1 MNSVFEVFQATAAR
15 RPDAPFLCVPA
26 RAQRDYCPEGAEFS
40 YQWMLDQ
47 ALAAAHAYT
56 EAGYGHGHRI
66 ALLLENRPEFFVQY
80 LALNSLGVA
89 IVPVNPD
96 YRHDE
101 IVYQLDHADV
111 VLAVGIS
118 NRVTDL
124 ERASE
129 NCPLRPPAID
139 IARLGDEAL
148 PRADQPPPR
157 ATAAIGRE
165 TECAM
170 LYTSGTTGRPK
181 GCLLTNDY
189 FITAGEWYLALG
201 GEAALVGDTDRVLNP
216 LPLYHMNS
224 LAVTA
229 TGLMCGGGCLISPDR
244 FHPKSWWEDV
254 ITTQATVI
262 HYLGVVPPLLMNL
275 PTSEAESNHSVRFG
289 IGAGIDPD
297 HHTASETRFGF
308 PMVEVWGMTE
318 TGRIFADNH
327 PPRQVGTRAFG
338 KPMAGLEA
346 RVVDDHDQD
355 VAVGTPGELLVRHT
369 ADDPR
374 RGFFSA
380 YHKNEQA
387 TAEAWRGDWFHT
399 GDTVR
404 QDEDGMLYFIDR
416 NKNIIRRSG
425 ENIAAG
431 EIEAALQAHSAVAQ
445 AAVIGVPDDLREEEV
460 FACIVVMPDTNPNEA
475 TARAL
480 FDWCMARLAYY
491 KAPGYVLFRES
502 LPTTGTQ
509 KVQKTLI
516 FPPET
521 DPRAEPGCIDLRRAK
536 RRGG

>member
-1 MNSVFEVFQATAAR
+1 MNSVFEIFQSTAAR
-15 RPDAPFLCVPA
+15 RRDAPFLCVPA

-40 YQWMLDQ
+40 YKWMLDQ
-47 ALAAAHAYT
+47 ALAAPRTYS
-56 EAGYGHGHRI
+56 EAGYGHGHRV

-80 LALNSLGVA
+80 LALNSLGAA

-96 YRHDE
+96 YRDDE

-111 VLAVGIS
+111 VLAVGLS
-118 NRVTDL
+118 NRVNDL
-124 ERASE
+124 KMASDR
-129 NCPLRPPAID
+129 CALQPPAVD
-139 IARLGDEAL
+139 IARLGVDAL
-148 PRADQPPPR
+148 PRAGHPPPR
-157 ATAAIGRE
+157 ANTTIDRE

-181 GCLLTNDY
+181 GCILTNDY
-189 FITAGEWYLALG
+189 FITAGEWYLSIG
-201 GEAALVGDTDRVLNP
+201 GDAALLGDSARVLNP
-216 LPLYHMNS
+216 LPLYHMNA

-229 TGLMCGGGCLISPDR
+229 TGMMCGGGCLISPDR
-244 FHPKSWWEDV
+244 FHPTSWWDDV
-254 ITTQATVI
+254 ISTRATVI
-262 HYLGVVPPLLMNL
+262 HYLGAVPPLLMNL
-275 PTSEAESNHSVRFG
+275 PISDAESNHSVRFG
-289 IGAGIDPD
+289 VGAGIDPD
-297 HHTASETRFGF
+297 HHAVSETRFGF

-338 KPMAGLEA
+338 KPMNGLEA
-346 RVVDDHDQD
+346 RVVDEQDQD
-355 VAVGTPGELLVRHT
+355 VPVGHPGELLVRHS
-369 ADDPR
+369 ADNPR

-387 TAEAWRGDWFHT
+387 TTEAWRGDWFHT

-404 QDEDGMLYFIDR
+404 QDQDGMLYFIDR

-431 EIEAALQAHSAVAQ
+431 EIEATLQAHTAVAQ
-445 AAVIGVPDDLREEEV
+445 AAVIGVPDDLREQEV
-460 FACIVVMPDTNPNEA
+460 FACIVVMPEVNADGA
-475 TARAL
+475 MAKAL

-502 LPTTGTQ
+502 LPRTGTQ

-516 FPPET
+516 FEPDT
-521 DPRAEPGCIDLRRAK
+521 DPTKEPGCIDLRSNK
-536 RRGG
+536 RRDS

>member
-1 MNSVFEVFQATAAR
+1 
-15 RPDAPFLCVPA
+15 
-26 RAQRDYCPEGAEFS
+26 
-40 YQWMLDQ
+40 
-47 ALAAAHAYT
+47 
-56 EAGYGHGHRI
+56 
-66 ALLLENRPEFFVQY
+66 
-80 LALNSLGVA
+80 
-89 IVPVNPD
+89 
-96 YRHDE
+96 
-101 IVYQLDHADV
+101 
-111 VLAVGIS
+111 
-118 NRVTDL
+118 
-124 ERASE
+124 
-129 NCPLRPPAID
+129 
-139 IARLGDEAL
+139 
-148 PRADQPPPR
+148 
-157 ATAAIGRE
+157 
-165 TECAM
+165 
-170 LYTSGTTGRPK
+170 
-181 GCLLTNDY
+181 
-189 FITAGEWYLALG
+189 
-201 GEAALVGDTDRVLNP
+201 
-216 LPLYHMNS
+216 
-224 LAVTA
+224 
-229 TGLMCGGGCLISPDR
+229 
-244 FHPKSWWEDV
+244 
-254 ITTQATVI
+254 
-262 HYLGVVPPLLMNL
+262 
-275 PTSEAESNHSVRFG
+275 
-289 IGAGIDPD
+289 
-297 HHTASETRFGF
+297 
-308 PMVEVWGMTE
+308 MTE

-355 VAVGTPGELLVRHT
+355 VAVGTPGELLVRHS

-536 RRGG
+536 RRGN